1 MYKIVFLDATKS
13 YKFIDSMNF
22 QSLVNLKINLERT
35 GNQILCIYNSSKTII
50 HKGLTFE
57 NHFDKIDNFI
67 S

>member
-22 QSLVNLKINLERT
+22 QSLVNLKLNLERT
-35 GNQILCIYNSSKTII
+35 GNQILCIFNSSKTII
-50 HKGLTFE
+50 HKGLTYE
-57 NHFDKIDNFI
+57 THFDKISNLI